1 LFSVPGD
8 VRNAVSEADDALTR
22 ERERERER
30 ESLEAN
36 DAFGSA
42 SSWLPNAS
50 PL

>member
-8 VRNAVSEADDALTR
+8 VRNAVSEADDALT
-22 ERERERER
+22 RERERER